1 MNTKKERL
9 KQIMSDLENTLYE
22 SHFYLYGSLRGIETE
37 EDLYDFIVQNKCW
50 IKQVIEF
57 EEDDL

>member
-1 MNTKKERL
+1 MNTKQERL
-9 KQIMSDLENTLYE
+9 KKIMSDLEDILYE

-37 EDLYDFIVQNKCW
+37 GDLYDFIVENKHW

-57 EEDDL
+57 EES